1 MMVSSRRKAR
11 GAALQALYEIDIA
24 GHDRDIVL
32 SGALGVAQL
41 SIENEHFVRKLIDG
55 VLDKKSEL
63 DGYISRFAPAWP
75 LAQLAV
81 IDRNVLRLAIYEMLY
96 IGQTP
101 VKVVINEAVELAKA
115 FGSENSP
122 KFVNGVLSSF
132 NSSVLDPGQTP
143 LEG

>member
-1 MMVSSRRKAR
+1 MVSSRRKAR

-24 GHDRDIVL
+24 GHDRDRVL
-32 SGALGVAQL
+32 AGAFGAAQL
-41 SIENEHFVRKLIDG
+41 SLENEGFVRKLIDG
-55 VLDKKSEL
+55 ILDKKGEL
-63 DGYISRFAPAWP
+63 DGYIARFAPAWP

-81 IDRNVLRLAIYEMLY
+81 VDRNVLRLAMYEMRY

-115 FGSENSP
+115 FGSENSA

-132 NSSVLDPGQTP
+132 NLSVLDSGQTS

>member
-1 MMVSSRRKAR
+1 MVSSRRKAR
-11 GAALQALYEIDIA
+11 GAALQALYEIDIS
-24 GHDRDIVL
+24 GHGRDKVID
-32 SGALGVAQL
+32 GALGAAQL
-41 SIENEHFVRKLIDG
+41 SFENEGFVKKLIDG
-55 VLDKKSEL
+55 ILDKKDEL
-63 DGYISRFAPAWP
+63 DGHISRFAPAWP

-81 IDRNVLRLAIYEMLY
+81 IDRNVLRLAMYELLY

-132 NSSVLDPGQTP
+132 NSSILDSGQTS

>member
-1 MMVSSRRKAR
+1 MVSSRRKAR

-24 GHDRDIVL
+24 GHSRDKVL
-32 SGALGVAQL
+32 TGALGAAQL
-41 SIENEHFVRKLIDG
+41 SLENEGFVRKLVDG
-55 VLDKKSEL
+55 ILEKKSEL

-81 IDRNVLRLAIYEMLY
+81 IDRNVLRLAMYEMLY
-96 IGQTP
+96 VGQTP
-101 VKVVINEAVELAKA
+101 VKVVINEAVELAKGY
-115 FGSENSP
+115 GSENSP

-132 NSSVLDPGQTP
+132 NSSILDSGQAS

>member
-1 MMVSSRRKAR
+1 MVSSRRKAR
-11 GAALQALYEIDIA
+11 GAALQALYEIDIS
-24 GHDRDIVL
+24 GHGRDEVIA
-32 SGALGVAQL
+32 GALGAAQL
-41 SIENEHFVRKLIDG
+41 SFENEGFVKKLVDG
-55 VLDKKSEL
+55 ILDKKGEL

-81 IDRNVLRLAIYEMLY
+81 IDRNVLRIAMYELLY

-101 VKVVINEAVELAKA
+101 VKVVINEAVELAKS

-132 NSSVLDPGQTP
+132 NSSILDSGQTS